1 MLINDLIVLKN
12 LLKDTKVGRMS
23 NEGLRAYL
31 KLSLELNKY
40 FNEFDTKRNDL
51 IKEAVANKG
60 YDVQTITNEQD
71 REIFNIIA
79 PILDEYLSGEV
90 EVTTK
95 VLSWDDLCNG
105 ILNMPENDKLTFEVK
120 SKLTEYLCSEEL

>member
-1 MLINDLIVLKN
+1 M
-12 LLKDTKVGRMS
+12 LKDTKVGRMS
-23 NEGLRAYL
+23 SDGLRAYL
-31 KLSLELNKY
+31 KLSIELNKY
-40 FNEFDTKRNDL
+40 SNEFESKRNDL

-60 YDVQTITNEQD
+60 YDVNTITQEQD
-71 REIFNIIA
+71 REIWNIIA

-90 EVTTK
+90 EVNTK
-95 VLSWDDLCNG
+95 VLTWNDLCDG